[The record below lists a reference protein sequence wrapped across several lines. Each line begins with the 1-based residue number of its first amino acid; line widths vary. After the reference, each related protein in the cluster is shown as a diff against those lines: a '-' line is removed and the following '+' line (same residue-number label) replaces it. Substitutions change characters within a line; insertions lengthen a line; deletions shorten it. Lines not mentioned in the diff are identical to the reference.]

1 MDSQEFDLYRRT
13 TEVYMRKG
21 IKKITMDD
29 MSREL
34 KVSKKTLY
42 KYVKNRAE
50 LVDKSM
56 EWKLNLDIKVLTGIT
71 EKKLN
76 AIEELWEMSSYHVGH
91 LKMIHPSLHQDL
103 AKYYKEAWKKF
114 NDFTKV
120 GFLYSNVV
128 DNIKKGISEGYY
140 RSDFN
145 VEVIA
150 KLYLNKID
158 MVFDPTVFPPTTYN
172 FGDVCREMVKY
183 HLCGIATEKGLLEMK
198 KFWED
203 NRPEPG
209 VSSYQQNIIKEF
221 LTA

>member
-76 AIEELWEMSSYHVGH
+76 AIEELW
-91 LKMIHPSLHQDL
+91 
-103 AKYYKEAWKKF
+103 
-114 NDFTKV
+114 
-120 GFLYSNVV
+120 
-128 DNIKKGISEGYY
+128 
-140 RSDFN
+140 
-145 VEVIA
+145 
-150 KLYLNKID
+150 
-158 MVFDPTVFPPTTYN
+158 
-172 FGDVCREMVKY
+172 
-183 HLCGIATEKGLLEMK
+183 
-198 KFWED
+198 
-203 NRPEPG
+203 
-209 VSSYQQNIIKEF
+209 
-221 LTA
+221 